1 MLKRRTFISYSLL
14 FLGGCTFAKTDIL
27 SSTAQVNRPNRLR
40 FAVTDLSGAE
50 ELEQNF
56 GPFRRAVE
64 SILEIPVDFYPVDN
78 YLAAA
83 PALLNNELDLAMA
96 GPSEYLLLRAR
107 AKAVPIIGI
116 TRPNYYS
123 LMVTLQ
129 NSPIETVA
137 DLKGKTIAMRTEGST
152 AGHIF
157 PMKLLLDA
165 GLSPQND
172 FEVVMLGDES
182 PSALLNGQVDAWADS
197 HVRYEKFSEM
207 YGLDETKVKIIG
219 QGENLPPD
227 VFVVSPMLDSGFVE
241 ELRSQFFEHQNT
253 LMTALLASEA
263 NQKYQGSKIVS
274 VEDTDYQN
282 LRNIYIAM
290 GQESAIR

>member
-1 MLKRRTFISYSLL
+1 MLKRRAFISYGLL
-14 FLGGCTFAKTDIL
+14 FLGGCTFTKTDIL
-27 SSTAQVNRPNRLR
+27 NSTAQVNRPNQLR
-40 FAVTDLSGAE
+40 FAVTDISGTE
-50 ELEQNF
+50 DLEQNF
-56 GPFRRAVE
+56 GAFRQALEDLFNLPVE
-64 SILEIPVDFYPVDN
+64 FYPVDN

-107 AKAVPIIGI
+107 TKAVPLIGI

-123 LMVTLQ
+123 MMITLRD
-129 NSPIETVA
+129 SPIQTVA

-165 GLSPQND
+165 GLSPQGD
-172 FEVVMLGDES
+172 FEVVMLGDDS
-182 PSALLNGQVDAWADS
+182 PSALLKGEVDAWADS
-197 HVRYEKFSEM
+197 YVRYVKFSQM
-207 YGLDETKVKIIG
+207 YGLDETKIKVIG

-227 VFVVSPMLDSGFVE
+227 VFVVNPMLDPSFVQ
-241 ELRSQFFEHQNT
+241 ELRSQVFEHQDT
-253 LMTALLASEA
+253 LMAALLASEA
-263 NQKYQGSKIVS
+263 NQKYQGSKIIS
-274 VEDTDYQN
+274 VEDTDYQD

-290 GQESAIR
+290 GQGSAIR